1 MVLDIENLAALHWIP
16 DTCAYKLREQGKPLP
31 EWHPLLTGSRAAMQ
45 EEGIDV
51 TGKVISEEYVH
62 EDGLEEHIIRWVA
75 AAHTDN

>member
-1 MVLDIENLAALHWIP
+1 
-16 DTCAYKLREQGKPLP
+16 
-31 EWHPLLTGSRAAMQ
+31 MQ